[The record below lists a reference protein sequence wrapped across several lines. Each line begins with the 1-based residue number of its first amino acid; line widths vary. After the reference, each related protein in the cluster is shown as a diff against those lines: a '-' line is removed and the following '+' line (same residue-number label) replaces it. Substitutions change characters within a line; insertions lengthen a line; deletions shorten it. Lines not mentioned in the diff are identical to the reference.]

1 MKQVLARTAVIHL
14 VVAAVGF
21 SIYLLMP
28 ESVFTAN
35 GASRDRSPEALERNT
50 RGMFMGIVALGV
62 ALATL
67 TGFMRLYDRYE
78 KEREKIDNPTSD
90 EEFLKHVK
98 IFLTVS
104 VLVMIASSAVTYYA
118 AIEYIHPL
126 FEISLIYSVPTIII
140 TAIAIGMGILHLI
153 FSDPVVNAWDK
164 FWTVSIPDPEGKQT
178 TTITDELAAADTA
191 SVAEP
196 K

>member
-1 MKQVLARTAVIHL
+1 MKSILARTAVIHL

-21 SIYLLMP
+21 GIYLLMP
-28 ESVFTAN
+28 ESVFTAS
-35 GASRDRSPEALERNT
+35 GASRDLSPEALERNT
-50 RGMFMGIVALGV
+50 RGNFMGIVALGV

-118 AIEYIHPL
+118 AVEYIHPL

-140 TAIAIGMGILHLI
+140 TVIALSAGIFKLI
-153 FSDPVVNAWDK
+153 FSDPVLNAWDK
-164 FWTVSIPDPEGKQT
+164 FWTVTAPESKDKKT
-178 TTITDELAAADTA
+178 PTIADEIVADEVVTVEA
-191 SVAEP
+191 